1 MLARKRCRHFSLMAL
16 FQITNMKNSATHFI
30 SIVFVTAMFLV
41 LATAASAQSS
51 RRDYMTDAEIELVR
65 DAQDI
70 DLRVDVLIKMID
82 RRFLV
87 LGVNVGGAKVPDKE
101 TSLWGPAPTGSRIE
115 MIDDIHKLLDKA
127 IDDIDNVAAHPV
139 KYDVNPNRSE
149 KQKKKDEQRFPDS
162 MKHLAESARRYQP
175 ALKSLLDKAA
185 DEKEK
190 GLIMASLESCDEV
203 IAATTKIPAET
214 KPN

>member
-1 MLARKRCRHFSLMAL
+1 MPGRKQCLHFSLTAS
-16 FQITNMKNSATHFI
+16 FRTNNMKNPAI
-30 SIVFVTAMFLV
+30 NILCIVFMTAVSLA
-41 LATAASAQSS
+41 LATVSSAQSS

-82 RRFLV
+82 RRFMV

-115 MIDDIHKLLDKA
+115 MIDDIRKLLDKA

-149 KQKKKDEQRFPDS
+149 KQKKKDESRFPDS

-175 ALKSLLDKAA
+175 ALKSLLDKAS

-203 IAATTKIPAET
+203 VAATTKIPAET